1 MYIAC
6 FCIEI
11 KFTGFSHIER
21 KPFVTV
27 ADHDIYCLNRLVL
40 CMTAEQRASHSLQL
54 HKVHHSSPLAIFYGK
69 IGYVTSSNSSEL
81 NCPSGDSLFKGNP
94 HTNLDYDSRACNTSF
109 SMTTASLVPTAAS
122 KLLILV
128 YSCRVN
134 EVIIAH
140 QRYIDMDG
148 LLIYSLVSR
157 LVHKAY

>member
-40 CMTAEQRASHSLQL
+40 CMTAEQRASHALQLHKVHHSVKTVRLVLCMTAEQRASHIFQL

-69 IGYVTSSNSSEL
+69 MGYVTSSNSSEL

-109 SMTTASLVPTAAS
+109 SMTTASPVPTAAS
-122 KLLILV
+122 KL
-128 YSCRVN
+128 
-134 EVIIAH
+134 
-140 QRYIDMDG
+140 
-148 LLIYSLVSR
+148 
-157 LVHKAY
+157 